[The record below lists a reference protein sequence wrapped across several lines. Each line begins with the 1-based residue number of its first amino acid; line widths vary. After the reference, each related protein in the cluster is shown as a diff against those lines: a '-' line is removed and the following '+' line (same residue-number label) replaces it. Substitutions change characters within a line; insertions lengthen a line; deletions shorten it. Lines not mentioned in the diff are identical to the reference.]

1 MAKVL
6 DWRVLEPADYIESK
20 DKIIQHL
27 TTASQHSS
35 KIKLNTDSSFSE
47 IEQEARRLALTG
59 QIDERDDDFILMMML
74 AAAGGVEAV
83 AYFPIQVLDE
93 LRGKSFRP
101 ESCDIEDLM
110 ASWDCHLRGRAMGSS
125 CDQARHQ
132 KTLGSGNE
140 AELLTELENG
150 APISASSV
158 SGTAQ
163 ILVTQ
168 ASDVKVRLSSTYQAL
183 KHPLPFGGAKRPLDV
198 GEQLL
203 AEFPQMADQLQY
215 LMSSL
220 SLMAVSGQSCL
231 TMDPIL
237 VTGRAGVGKTYFA
250 KMLAT
255 LLQLPFHVHSVG
267 GNSDNRSLKGTS
279 MGWSTAEPCLP
290 VRVIAQQKC
299 PNPVIIID
307 EVEKASRGSMNGDV
321 QETLL
326 GFLEKETSEA
336 YFDEGLGCTVNLSFV
351 NWILTSNSSDKLTP
365 QVRSRCQILNWQPP
379 RPENVETLLWALQR
393 KIAADAGLPL
403 ALIEPFPADTIAM
416 LRGFYKNRGSIRC
429 LRHVVGKLMLRDLT
443 HPGRQLH

>member
-1 MAKVL
+1 MACVT
-6 DWRVLEPADYIESK
+6 DWRVLEPADYPKLK
-20 DKIIQHL
+20 DEIIKYL
-27 TTASQHSS
+27 TTVSQHSS

-47 IEQEARRLALTG
+47 IEQEARRLALSG

-74 AAAGGVEAV
+74 AAAGGIKAV

-93 LRGKSFRP
+93 LRRESLWP

-110 ASWDCHLRGRAMGSS
+110 GSWDCHLRGRAMGSS
-125 CDQARHQ
+125 RDQASQQ
-132 KTLGSGNE
+132 KTLDSGNE
-140 AELLTELENG
+140 AEILADLENG
-150 APISASSV
+150 APISTSSV
-158 SGTAQ
+158 SGMAQ

-168 ASDVKVRLSSTYQAL
+168 ASDVKIRLSPTYQAL
-183 KHPLPFGGAKRPLDV
+183 KHPLPFGGAKRLLGV

-203 AEFPQMADQLQY
+203 AEFPQMAGQLQH
-215 LMSSL
+215 LISSL
-220 SLMAVSGQSCL
+220 AFMGTSGHSCP
-231 TMDPIL
+231 TIDPIL
-237 VTGRAGVGKTYFA
+237 VSGRAGAGKTYFA
-250 KMLAT
+250 KRLAT
-255 LLQLPFHVHSVG
+255 LLELPYHLHSVG

-326 GFLEKETSEA
+326 GFMEKETSRA

-365 QVRSRCQILNWQPP
+365 QVRSRCQILNWLPP
-379 RPENVETLLWALQR
+379 GPEHVENLVWVLQQ
-393 KIAADAGLPL
+393 KFAAEAGLPV
-403 ALIEPFPADTIAM
+403 AFIEPFPPNTIAM
-416 LRGFYKNRGSIRC
+416 LRAFHKKSGNIRT
-429 LRHVVGKLMLRDLT
+429 LRHAVGKLMLRDLT